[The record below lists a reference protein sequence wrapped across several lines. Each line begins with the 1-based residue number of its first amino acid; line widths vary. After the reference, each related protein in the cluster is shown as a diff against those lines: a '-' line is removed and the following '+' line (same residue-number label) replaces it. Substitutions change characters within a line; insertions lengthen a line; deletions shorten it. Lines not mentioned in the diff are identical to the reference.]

1 MRLDD
6 AQFNLAEYLRVLQRR
21 KVTILL
27 VTLGLVAAALVASL
41 VQTPVYEGKAEV
53 LLHPREQSVF
63 TSESGSSPPV
73 GTVETELRVLKSDA
87 VRRAVREKLGSLP
100 NVSAARVG
108 ETEVMQISALS
119 TMPERAAATANAYA
133 SAYVD
138 LRRNQAVSTLLSA
151 GQEVQAR
158 IDSIRAEIDR
168 LDRQIAQAPASERTT
183 VDATLRPRYSNLL
196 AQQGVLEQKLDQ
208 LQVDTT
214 LRTGGAELVRAAPVP
229 ESPVRPKPLRN
240 GFAATAVGLALGVGL
255 AFLREH
261 LDDSVKTKEDL
272 SRAVAGLPVLGVVPV
287 TKRRESEKERVP
299 FTSLRT
305 GTSPAAE
312 AYRGLRT
319 SVQLQGLDRPIR
331 TIEVTSPM
339 PGEGKTTTVANL
351 GAVLATAGQRV
362 VVVDCDLRRPHLHE
376 VFGRSNDVGFTS
388 VLLGDVALRV
398 AIQKVSSDD
407 SLFLLPSGPIPAN
420 HSELLSSK
428 RAAELVFELQS
439 KFDLVLLDT
448 APVLPVTDSI
458 VLAAWVEATL
468 LVARAGVTTRKQL
481 AEAVEQL
488 KQVDARP
495 IGTVL
500 NRADEESSYGYPY
513 GHNGD
518 RPSANRSRPTRGL
531 LGQVMK
537 GRAKA
542 S

>member
-1 MRLDD
+1 MKLDD
-6 AQFNLAEYLRVLQRR
+6 AQFDLADYLRVLQRR
-21 KVTILL
+21 KLTILL

-41 VQTPVYEGKAEV
+41 LQSPVYEGKAEV
-53 LLHPREQSVF
+53 LLRPREQSVF

-87 VRRAVREKLGSLP
+87 VRGAVREKLGSVP
-100 NVSAARVG
+100 NVSANRVG
-108 ETEVMQISALS
+108 ETEVMQIRALS
-119 TMPERAAATANAYA
+119 TKPERAAATANAYA

-151 GQEVQAR
+151 GQEIQTR
-158 IDSIRAEIDR
+158 IDSIRAEIER
-168 LDRQIAQAPASERTT
+168 LDRQIAQAPASDRAT

-196 AQQGVLEQKLDQ
+196 TQQGLLEQKLDQ
-208 LQVDTT
+208 LQVDTH

-229 ESPVRPKPLRN
+229 ESPVEPKPARN
-240 GFAATAVGLALGVGL
+240 GLAAAAVGLTLGVGL

-272 SRAVAGLPVLGVVPV
+272 SRAVNGLPVLGVVPV
-287 TKRRESEKERVP
+287 TRSRGVEKPGVP
-299 FTSLRT
+299 FASLRT

-362 VVVDCDLRRPHLHE
+362 VVVDCDLRRPYLHE
-376 VFGRSNDVGFTS
+376 VFGRSNDVGLTS
-388 VLLGDVALRV
+388 ALLGEVPLLVAT
-398 AIQKVSSDD
+398 QSVSSDD

-420 HSELLSSK
+420 PSELLSSK

-439 KFDLVLLDT
+439 EFDLVLLDS
-448 APVLPVTDSI
+448 APVLPVTDAI
-458 VLAAWVEATL
+458 VLAAWVEATV

-488 KQVDARP
+488 KRVDARP

-500 NRADEESSYGYPY
+500 NRADEESSYGYSY
-513 GHNGD
+513 RDNGN
-518 RPSANRSRPTRGL
+518 RPSNGPRPTRGR
-531 LGQVMK
+531 LGQRMK